1 MGTSTALPWTLAL
14 LLVLGVG
21 AVATSH
27 VREHLLRAGIG
38 APVVVATSGE
48 LETMDAKPPRERHRT
63 ERARRP
69 VQRSTRPPSYDW

>member
-1 MGTSTALPWTLAL
+1 MDTAASLPWVLAL

-21 AVATSH
+21 TFAARGLH
-27 VREHLLRAGIG
+27 EHLVRAGVDTD
-38 APVVVATSGE
+38 ALLVSSGE
-48 LETMDAKPPRERHRT
+48 PVRPPRERHRT